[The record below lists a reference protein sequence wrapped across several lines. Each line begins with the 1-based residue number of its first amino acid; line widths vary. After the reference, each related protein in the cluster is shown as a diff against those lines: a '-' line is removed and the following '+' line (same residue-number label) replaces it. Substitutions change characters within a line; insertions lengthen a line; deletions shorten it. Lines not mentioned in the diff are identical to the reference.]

1 MDNKAGGL
9 TNTAIVRAL
18 RTREATLRP
27 TIRRAISI
35 KECVLLFK
43 TEPCNLIFG
52 LLHDLCCVMTVV
64 SLVGCAVIV
73 VSLGEDENVVAT
85 TEGVLE
91 DGSWSEVDVGVMTG
105 SLVS

>member
-1 MDNKAGGL
+1 
-9 TNTAIVRAL
+9 
-18 RTREATLRP
+18 
-27 TIRRAISI
+27 
-35 KECVLLFK
+35 
-43 TEPCNLIFG
+43 
-52 LLHDLCCVMTVV
+52 MTVV